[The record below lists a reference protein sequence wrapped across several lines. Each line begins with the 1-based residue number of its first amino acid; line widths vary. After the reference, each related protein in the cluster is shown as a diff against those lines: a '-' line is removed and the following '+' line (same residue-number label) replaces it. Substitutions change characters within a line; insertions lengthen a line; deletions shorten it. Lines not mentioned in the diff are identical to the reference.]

1 MAENTFGSFAGYRQM
16 VTDVRDDLLK
26 LQDYSETLGLSQN
39 AASIEEVLEKS
50 SNDVFSV
57 AVIGEFKRG
66 KSTLINA
73 LLEQDVLP
81 TDAMPATATLNRV
94 TYSIQPFARI
104 EYRDGNTEDV
114 EIGKL
119 AEYVTKLTEE
129 SEQRAATVKMATVYY
144 PTNYCKNTVDI
155 IDTPGLNDDSTM
167 AEVTLSVLPEIDAA
181 LFVIMAQ
188 SPFSEYE
195 RDFLENKLMSSD
207 LGRILFIVTGIDRLD
222 EEVVDWV
229 LDSIRERINRYVI

>member
-26 LQDYSETLGLSQN
+26 LQNYSESLELGQN

-50 SNDVFSV
+50 ANDAFSV

-94 TYSIQPFARI
+94 TYSLQPFAGHRV
-104 EYRDGNTEDV
+104 R
-114 EIGKL
+114 
-119 AEYVTKLTEE
+119 
-129 SEQRAATVKMATVYY
+129 
-144 PTNYCKNTVDI
+144 
-155 IDTPGLNDDSTM
+155 
-167 AEVTLSVLPEIDAA
+167 SV
-181 LFVIMAQ
+181 
-188 SPFSEYE
+188 
-195 RDFLENKLMSSD
+195 
-207 LGRILFIVTGIDRLD
+207 
-222 EEVVDWV
+222 
-229 LDSIRERINRYVI
+229 